1 MKKSYLLGIIRE
13 EIHNVFSEM
22 NINEMAKISGNL
34 KSAIEKVIKDN
45 PDLEGLA
52 LKKKIKADKSV
63 EDALEGDTLY
73 DNQLNKFIALTKG
86 EREVGQRG
94 RKADP
99 TKASTPK
106 TTSTKKGRPT
116 NVTKDMDDEDK
127 EALKSMGKDETAKE
141 LASTPEEKKEKF
153 NLGLKFIKKYKD
165 DKPKVDA
172 YLKKAK
178 EEYKLSKAMI
188 DDLKRAA
195 GREVEA

>member
-1 MKKSYLLGIIRE
+1 MKKSYLLEIIRE
-13 EIHNVFSEM
+13 EIHNVLSEM
-22 NINEMAKISGNL
+22 DLNEMAKISGDL

-45 PDLEGLA
+45 PDLEGLP

-99 TKASTPK
+99 NKEPK
-106 TTSTKKGRPT
+106 KPTTGKQGRPAE
-116 NVTKDMDDEDK
+116 KMSGMDDEDK
-127 EALKSMGKDETAKE
+127 EAVKSMGKDETAKE